1 MKTRREF
8 VRDAGLAA
16 TAAMTAGTAVFGT
29 KALAEGTTPKKTLL
43 ILGGTRF
50 LGPEIVEAAKASGWT
65 ITLFNRGKTNPGLF
79 PDLEKLQ
86 GDRNGDLKSLA
97 GRTFDAVIDTSGY
110 FPRQVRDSAGLLGKQ
125 GAKQYVF
132 VSSISV
138 YASLGKPG
146 VDETAPVAV
155 LKDPAVEK
163 VTEETY
169 GGLKALC
176 EAAAE
181 AAMPGRT
188 TNVRPGLIVGPND
201 GTDRFTYWPVR
212 VAKGGEVLAPNTPA
226 DPVEVIDVRDL
237 AAWIVK
243 TIDTKTFGVFN
254 ATSAP
259 IRVGDMLDACKAA
272 SGSDARFTWVSAAF
286 LKEQKVEE
294 WSDLPVWTSPEGSD
308 AGGGLVKNA
317 RAVAAGLTF
326 RPLKTTAKD
335 TLDWW
340 KKQPKERTAKL
351 KSGLGEEREKAVL
364 AAWHEAQSRDAQA
377 KKAPKA
383 G

>member
-1 MKTRREF
+1 MTTRREF
-8 VRDAGLAA
+8 VRDAGVAA
-16 TAAMTAGTAVFGT
+16 AAAAAAAAFGT
-29 KALAEGTTPKKTLL
+29 KALGAGTNPKKTLL

-50 LGPEIVEAAKASGWT
+50 LGPEIVDAAKASGWT

-86 GDRNGDLKSLA
+86 GDRNNDLKSLA

-110 FPRQVRDSAGLLGKQ
+110 FPRQVRDTATLLGKQ

-146 VDETAPVAV
+146 VDETAPVAI
-155 LKDPAVEK
+155 LKDPTIETI
-163 VTEETY
+163 TEGSY

-181 AAMPGRT
+181 AAMPGRA

-237 AAWIVK
+237 GTWIVK
-243 TIDTKTFGVFN
+243 MIDTKTFGVFN

-259 IRVGDMLDACKAA
+259 IRMGDMLEACKAA
-272 SGSDARFTWVSAAF
+272 SGSDARFTWASAAF

-294 WSDLPVWTSPEGSD
+294 WSDMPVWTSPEGDD
-308 AGGGLVKNA
+308 AGGGLVSNA
-317 RAVAAGLTF
+317 RAVAKGLTF
-326 RPLKTTAKD
+326 RPLKATAKD

-351 KSGLGEEREKAVL
+351 KSGLSEERETAVL
-364 AAWHEAQSRDAQA
+364 KAWHESQA

>member
-1 MKTRREF
+1 MTTRRDF
-8 VRDAGLAA
+8 LWKAASAGLMAR
-16 TAAMTAGTAVFGT
+16 GFP
-29 KALAEGTTPKKTLL
+29 ALGAPKKTLL

-86 GDRNGDLKSLA
+86 GDRNGDLESLE
-97 GRTFDAVIDTSGY
+97 GRAFDAVIDSSGY
-110 FPRQVRDSAGLLGKQ
+110 MPRQVRDSATLLGKS
-125 GAKQYVF
+125 AKQYVF

-138 YASLGKPG
+138 YSDLSKAG
-146 VDETAPVAV
+146 VDETGPVAI
-155 LKDPAVEK
+155 LADPTVET
-163 VTEETY
+163 VTDGSY

-176 EAAAE
+176 EKAAE
-181 AAMPGRT
+181 SAMPGRV

-212 VAKGGEVLAPNTPA
+212 VARGGEVLAPDKPE
-226 DPVEVIDVRDL
+226 DPVQFIDVRDL
-237 AAWIVK
+237 AVWIVK
-243 TIDTKTFGVFN
+243 TIDTKTTGVFN

-259 IRVGDMLDACKAA
+259 VRIGDVLDACKAA
-272 SGSDARFTWVSAAF
+272 NGGDARFTWVAAAF
-286 LKEQKVEE
+286 LAAQKVEE
-294 WSDLPVWTSPEGSD
+294 WSDLPVWTSPAGSD
-308 AGGGLVKNA
+308 AGAGQVSNA
-317 RAVAAGLTF
+317 RAVAKGLAF
-326 RPLKTTAKD
+326 RPLKATAKD

-340 KKQPKERTAKL
+340 KTLPKERTAQL
-351 KSGLGEEREKAVL
+351 KAGLSSERETAVL
-364 AAWHEAQSRDAQA
+364 AAWHEAQA

>member
-1 MKTRREF
+1 MTTRREF
-8 VRDAGLAA
+8 VRDAGVAAA
-16 TAAMTAGTAVFGT
+16 TAAAAAAFGT
-29 KALAEGTTPKKTLL
+29 KALSAGTNPRKTLL

-50 LGPEIVEAAKASGWT
+50 LGPEIVDAAKASGWT

-79 PDLEKLQ
+79 PDLEKLR

-97 GRTFDAVIDTSGY
+97 GRSFDAVVDTSGY
-110 FPRQVRDSAGLLGKQ
+110 FPRQVKDTATLLGKQ

-138 YASLGKPG
+138 YADLGKPG

-155 LKDPAVEK
+155 LKDPTLEK
-163 VTEETY
+163 VTEGAY
-169 GGLKALC
+169 GGLKAAC
-176 EAAAE
+176 EVAAE
-181 AAMPGRT
+181 AAMPGRV
-188 TNVRPGLIVGPND
+188 TNVRPGLIAGPND

-212 VAKGGEVLAPNTPA
+212 VAKGGEVLAPDRPE
-226 DPVEVIDVRDL
+226 DPVELIDVRDL
-237 AAWIVK
+237 ASWVVK
-243 TIDTKTFGVFN
+243 TIDMKTFGVFN

-272 SGSDARFTWVSAAF
+272 SGSDARFTWVDAAF
-286 LKEQKVEE
+286 LKARHVEE

-308 AGGGLVKNA
+308 AGGGLVTNA
-317 RAVAAGLTF
+317 RAVAKGLTL
-326 RPLKTTAKD
+326 RPIKATAKD

-340 KKQPKERTAKL
+340 KTLPRERTAKL
-351 KSGLGEEREKAVL
+351 KGGLGEEREAAVL
-364 AAWHEAQSRDAQA
+364 AAWHEAQSREAQSR
-377 KKAPKA
+377 KAPKA

>member
-1 MKTRREF
+1 MTTRREF
-8 VRDAGLAA
+8 VRDASAA
-16 TAAMTAGTAVFGT
+16 AAAAAVAFGPKTLFAGTDS
-29 KALAEGTTPKKTLL
+29 KKTLL

-50 LGPEIVEAAKASGWT
+50 LGPEIVDAAKASGWT

-110 FPRQVRDSAGLLGKQ
+110 VPRQVRDAAALLGKQ

-155 LKDPAVEK
+155 LKDPTVEK

-181 AAMPGRT
+181 AAMPGRA

-212 VAKGGEVLAPNTPA
+212 VAKGGEVLAPNRPE

-237 AAWIVK
+237 AAWIVR

-259 IRVGDMLDACKAA
+259 IKVGDMLEACKAA

-286 LKEQKVEE
+286 LKAQKVEE
-294 WSDLPVWTSPEGSD
+294 WSDMPAWTSPEGDD
-308 AGGGLVKNA
+308 AGGGLVSNA
-317 RAVAAGLTF
+317 RAVAKGLTF
-326 RPLKTTAKD
+326 RPLRTTAKD

-340 KKQPKERTAKL
+340 RKQPAERTAKL
-351 KSGLGEEREKAVL
+351 KSGLGEEREKAIL
-364 AAWHEAQSRDAQA
+364 AAWHEAEKA
-377 KKAPKA
+377 KAKQAPKA